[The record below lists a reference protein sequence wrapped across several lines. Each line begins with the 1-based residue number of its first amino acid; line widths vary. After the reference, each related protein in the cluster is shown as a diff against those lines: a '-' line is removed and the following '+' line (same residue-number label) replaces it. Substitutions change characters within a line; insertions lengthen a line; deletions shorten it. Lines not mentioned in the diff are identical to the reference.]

1 MDMNTM
7 LQMLLSSDAL
17 GQVSKQAGISEKDTA
32 AILQDVLPVLI
43 KGMQGQVSN
52 QSTQQGF
59 LKALAD
65 HSKDDTSDVSKFLS
79 KVDTE
84 DGGKIVKH
92 LLGQEEEAVA
102 ARAKKKSGIDAKKII
117 KIMAIVAPLLMSQMG
132 KSAQASEKTAK
143 GNIGAADVLDIVG
156 GLADGVD
163 MKDVLKIAKMFAK

>member
-7 LQMLLSSDAL
+7 LNMLLSSDAL
-17 GQVSKQAGISEKDTA
+17 GQVSKQAGVSENDA
-32 AILQDVLPVLI
+32 AAVLQDVLPVLLQ
-43 KGMQGQVSN
+43 GMQGQASN

-59 LKALAD
+59 LQALAD
-65 HSKDDTSDVSKFLS
+65 HSKQDTSDVSKFI
-79 KVDTE
+79 KNVDTE

-92 LLGQEEEAVA
+92 LLGAEEEAIA
-102 ARAKKKSGIDAKKII
+102 AKAKKKSGIDTKTIL

-156 GLADGVD
+156 GLTDGLD